1 MRRAAT
7 VAVRGKRAGSS
18 RGASSPSSSS
28 ASPRLP
34 RTVSRPPMKAPTP
47 LSRPESSATRVSAS
61 ARIVAWAWLAL
72 PRARSMRASSTMVTG
87 AWSTSGPDTRPGWAA
102 SAASSSAPRDTAS
115 GAPFPPPTS
124 RPASDATALPPN
136 RAACSASSTVEDVA
150 VIPNPFQGRAIA
162 WPYDATR
169 GPATIPAPLCTE
181 GRSRGEAG
189 GFLDHRAI
197 RSSSWS
203 APIRPTS
210 DAPTGSPSTDQC
222 CSDRSQAGLLS
233 PAHDAPHLP
242 VNDQRPLR
250 SIRTGSSAKWSAPE
264 VRRGWSRCLR
274 NSRCGGLLLVLVD
287 PGEQVVEVGGGEL
300 PLEGP
305 GGGVVALLEAG
316 QPLADLVE
324 AGEVVGRDDLA
335 LHH

>member
-72 PRARSMRASSTMVTG
+72 PRARSMRPSRPTHTVQQPADPASSTMVTG
-87 AWSTSGPDTRPGWAA
+87 AWSTSGPDMRPGWAA
-102 SAASSSAPRDTAS
+102 SAASSSAPPDTAS

-124 RPASDATALPPN
+124 RPASDSTALPPN

-150 VIPNPFQGRAIA
+150 VIPNLFQGRAIA
-162 WPYDATR
+162 WPYDATK

-181 GRSRGEAG
+181 GRSRGGAG
-189 GFLDHRAI
+189 GFLDHRGHPEQLVV
-197 RSSSWS
+197 S
-203 APIRPTS
+203 ADPPHQRRP
-210 DAPTGSPSTDQC
+210 DRQPVDQPDGHGH
-222 CSDRSQAGLLS
+222 DRRAG
-233 PAHDAPHLP
+233 AAE
-242 VNDQRPLR
+242 R
-250 SIRTGSSAKWSAPE
+250 
-264 VRRGWSRCLR
+264 
-274 NSRCGGLLLVLVD
+274 
-287 PGEQVVEVGGGEL
+287 
-300 PLEGP
+300 
-305 GGGVVALLEAG
+305 AG
-316 QPLADLVE
+316 QSGQRHLDVHLAAIAEPDRL
-324 AGEVVGRDDLA
+324 AGAPRRHHRNGRQRG
-335 LHH
+335 